1 VVEPLITFPGMAEA
15 EMPDH
20 VPADRVISWDVYG
33 LPAKG
38 AIDYAMAYKD
48 LQDAGRLPDI
58 FWTPLNGG
66 HWVGTR
72 SDIIER
78 VLDDH
83 ESFSSRYPTVPAQ
96 RNMEPRLL
104 PVQADPPEWQKYR
117 IFFNRALSPKQVQT
131 LASAA
136 RATAIEL
143 IDGFKD
149 RGHCEFVGEFA
160 YHLPV
165 RIFMQIAGLPSD
177 HRLKLLDL
185 VHRIM
190 RGRDLAEL
198 EKVRGELGAYALATI
213 RERRAN
219 PGTDAISEM
228 ATALVDGEPI
238 PEPTLVGMTVL
249 MLLAGLDTVAGMMGF
264 FMWHLA
270 LNPQHR
276 RALVDDPAKIPGA
289 VEELLRRYAIST
301 QTRTLRK
308 DAEYD
313 GMQLKTGDLIVA
325 PTALY
330 NLDERIIADPRK
342 VDLERKVRNATFGG
356 GVHRCAGANLA
367 RAELRILIEEWLPRI
382 PDFELD
388 PGGKPVIAGAAV
400 AVLAELPLTW
410 RPRS

>member
-1 VVEPLITFPGMAEA
+1 MAGHDINFPGMAEA
-15 EMPDH
+15 ERPGH
-20 VPADRVISWDVYG
+20 VPADRVINWDVYG

-83 ESFSSRYPTVPAQ
+83 ETFSSRYPTVPVQ
-96 RNMEPRLL
+96 RNAGPRLL
-104 PVQADPPEWQKYR
+104 PVQADPPESQKYR

-131 LASAA
+131 LAGTA

-149 RGHCEFVGEFA
+149 RGHCEFVSEFA

-165 RIFMQIAGLPSD
+165 RIFMQIAGLPGD
-177 HRLKLLDL
+177 DRLMLLDL

-190 RGRDLAEL
+190 RGRDDTELAQA
-198 EKVRGELGAYALATI
+198 RGELGGYALAMI

-219 PGTDAISEM
+219 PGPDAISEM
-228 ATALVDGEPI
+228 AAATVDGELI
-238 PEPTLVGMTVL
+238 PEQTLVGMTVL

-270 LNPQHR
+270 RNPEQR
-276 RALVDDPAKIPGA
+276 RSLREHPEKVPGA
-289 VEELLRRYAIST
+289 VDELLRRYAIVT
-301 QTRTLRK
+301 QTRTLVK
-308 DAEYD
+308 DLEYD
-313 GMQLKTGDLIVA
+313 GVLLRAGDLICA
-325 PTALY
+325 PTALHS
-330 NLDERIIADPRK
+330 LDERIFANPRE
-342 VDLERKVRNATFGG
+342 VDFDRKGLNVAFGG

-367 RAELRILIEEWLPRI
+367 RTELRILLEEWLPRI

-388 PGGKPVIAGAAV
+388 PAGKPVIAGAAV
-400 AVLAELPLTW
+400 AVLAELPLIW
-410 RPRS
+410 QRRS

>member
-1 VVEPLITFPGMAEA
+1 
-15 EMPDH
+15 
-20 VPADRVISWDVYG
+20 
-33 LPAKG
+33 
-38 AIDYAMAYKD
+38 
-48 LQDAGRLPDI
+48 
-58 FWTPLNGG
+58 
-66 HWVGTR
+66 
-72 SDIIER
+72 
-78 VLDDH
+78 
-83 ESFSSRYPTVPAQ
+83 
-96 RNMEPRLL
+96 
-104 PVQADPPEWQKYR
+104 
-117 IFFNRALSPKQVQT
+117 
-131 LASAA
+131 
-136 RATAIEL
+136 
-143 IDGFKD
+143 
-149 RGHCEFVGEFA
+149 
-160 YHLPV
+160 
-165 RIFMQIAGLPSD
+165 
-177 HRLKLLDL
+177 
-185 VHRIM
+185 
-190 RGRDLAEL
+190 
-198 EKVRGELGAYALATI
+198 
-213 RERRAN
+213 
-219 PGTDAISEM
+219 
-228 ATALVDGEPI
+228 
-238 PEPTLVGMTVL
+238 